1 MWWWIAGI
9 VIALLILFACWIA
22 WELYHAPMM
31 DDILDGFILDDD
43 EKNESEDAGSNQ

>member
-9 VIALLILFACWIA
+9 VIALVLFACWIA

-31 DDILDGFILDDD
+31 DDVLDGFILDDD
-43 EKNESEDAGSNQ
+43 EKNGSEDAGSNQ

>member
-9 VIALLILFACWIA
+9 VIALVLFACWIA

-31 DDILDGFILDDD
+31 DDMLDGFILDD